1 MCGRLADEGH
11 EVHLLT
17 YGQGDDFCDARFEHH
32 RIRRLPGDDA
42 MRSGP
47 TPVKPFLD
55 ALLAFS
61 LNRLLATRPF
71 DVVHCHNYEAAA
83 VGLAVR
89 IRRAVPVVYHSH
101 NLMGDELPTYFR
113 RPMAKTIAARFG
125 LTLDAEIPRRADH
138 TIALCCQSAQVLRER
153 GVLDERISVV
163 PPAVEDC
170 SGLISAPAQSPGRA
184 RRFVVGYCGNLD
196 RYQDLDLLARAC
208 ANLAIRLDRDIE
220 LRLVTHGSDV
230 EETARLRSL
239 AAPSDLAVFR
249 CRDFDDAVREMAAC
263 DVLTLPR
270 RSGSGFPIKLLNYM
284 CLGRPVVSNGCG
296 SKALIDGVSGVIVPE
311 GDWPAFARALA
322 SIASDPLA
330 AARLGRGARARFEEK
345 FTWDRVVASIEDVY
359 SRTLR
364 GCPETGRRTVLDGQG

>member
-17 YGQGDDFCDARFEHH
+17 YGQGEDLRDARFEHH

-61 LNRLLATRPF
+61 LSRLLATRPF

-83 VGLAVR
+83 VGLA
-89 IRRAVPVVYHSH
+89 
-101 NLMGDELPTYFR
+101 
-113 RPMAKTIAARFG
+113 TIAARFG
-125 LTLDAEIPRRADH
+125 QTLDAEIPRRADH
-138 TIALCCQSAQVLRER
+138 TIALCGQSAEVLRDR

-163 PPAVEDC
+163 SPAVEDC
-170 SGLISAPAQSPGRA
+170 SGLVSETTRPPGPV

-196 RYQDLDLLARAC
+196 RYQNLDLLARAC
-208 ANLAIRLDRDIE
+208 ANLATRLDSDVE

-230 EETARLRSL
+230 EEVARLRSL
-239 AAPSDLAVFR
+239 AVPSDLAVRR
-249 CRDFDDAVREMAAC
+249 CGDFSDAVREMAAC

-284 CLGRPVVSNGCG
+284 SLGRPVVSNGCG
-296 SKALIDGVSGVIVPE
+296 SKALIDGVSGVIVP
-311 GDWPAFARALA
+311 DADRQAFARALE
-322 SIASDPLA
+322 SIASDPLT
-330 AARLGRGARARFEEK
+330 AARLGRGARTRFEEK

-364 GCPETGRRTVLDGQG
+364 GCRENGRRTVLDGQG